1 MTDSKKPETLADHD
15 LDGVDAGGHQNLVMK
30 RGRPS
35 AAGSGSIAVDQH
47 QDAAEGQPVARQM
60 DFTTKNHG

>member
-1 MTDSKKPETLADHD
+1 MTDPKTPESLADHD

-35 AAGSGSIAVDQH
+35 AAGSGGVAMDT
-47 QDAAEGQPVARQM
+47 DGDGAEGQPVARQM